1 VPGLFASQLAHDRD
15 TPSCRATATVMPGEG
30 DPAQVRYG
38 LASSEVFAVSGTF
51 PRWPGPHFGVMLVR
65 DLPQRLLSLA
75 DDVRCVSEYLSVRL
89 RHLHHWYL
97 LHFVAYP

>member
-1 VPGLFASQLAHDRD
+1 VRPSTSALRPSLVGSLRGERD
-15 TPSCRATATVMPGEG
+15 
-30 DPAQVRYG
+30 
-38 LASSEVFAVSGTF
+38 L
-51 PRWPGPHFGVMLVR
+51 PRLPGPHFGVMLVR

-89 RHLHHWYL
+89 RHLHPWYL